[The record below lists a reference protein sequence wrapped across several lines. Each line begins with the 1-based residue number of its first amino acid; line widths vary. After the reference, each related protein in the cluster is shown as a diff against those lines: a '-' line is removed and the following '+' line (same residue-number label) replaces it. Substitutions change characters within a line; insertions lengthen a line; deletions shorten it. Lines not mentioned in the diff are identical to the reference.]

1 MRAFSIFTSWALA
14 TLLAGPSVAAAQ
26 TVIQPEHAA
35 VVRLNGGGNA
45 AGQGLVEV
53 TAGYQLAV
61 SEVVSFEL
69 RVGGGFASLHD
80 QGPEPADRGYFRG
93 AAALSFRYRIENGP
107 ARLGFFLEPGVSA
120 TEISGY
126 LVPQFGLELEVGQ
139 QAGFSDGAAGGVL
152 LQAWAAPWFPL
163 TEQREAP
170 VFFGLGVGGY
180 LGAGRRVV
188 LPPHTDLRDQLRDF
202 VAHALDDVIAP
213 GSAPTA
219 QCDAL
224 FREDWEAV
232 QQGRECAAFVAPVPA
247 GQCAVWVAVAPEN
260 HDIDLRVDLQSANG
274 TLRAHD
280 YAQDNWPV
288 VVACNGDDQAR
299 DVVVA
304 GRFDGSGQ
312 TRAYIARYPGQ
323 LPVRGQTLP
332 EACSESSTGD
342 CCLAHLGG
350 EEGVAVQV
358 PARRRLAVT
367 VPGFAPTGGI
377 ALGPAQTDPSAS
389 LEAASGPNSLGWRGK
404 GHWSPATGEATTV
417 RLVSPVFGTPALV
430 CRVAAQPAQPQ
441 PRATSDGPSFDD
453 LRGDLVEAVGSDA
466 VEECSGS
473 FSQEWSAVE
482 GACAPLVESL
492 SPRGCVEWRGHAADG
507 ADIDLRIWHSA
518 DSYEEASDRAE
529 DVAGDNWPIVRLCN
543 ATDAAVDVRVEG
555 RVWGASAASA
565 MLLRGLVTGSTPEA
579 APSDNGDQGGN

>member
-1 MRAFSIFTSWALA
+1 MRAFSIFTSWAMA
-14 TLLAGPSVAAAQ
+14 ALLAGPSVAAAQ

-35 VVRLNGGGNA
+35 VLRLNGGGNA

-80 QGPEPADRGYFRG
+80 VGPEAADRGYFRG

-139 QAGFSDGAAGGVL
+139 QAGISDGAAGGVL

-232 QQGRECAAFVAPVPA
+232 QQGRDCAAFVAPVPA

-288 VVACNGDDQAR
+288 VVACNGDDQALE
-299 DVVVA
+299 VA
-304 GRFDGSGQ
+304 VTGRFDGSGQ
-312 TRAYIARYPGQ
+312 TRAYVARYPGQ

-358 PARRRLAVT
+358 PAGHRLEVT
-367 VPGFAPTGGI
+367 VPGFVPAGGI
-377 ALGPAQTDPSAS
+377 ALGPAQADQSAS
-389 LEAASGPNSLGWRGK
+389 LEASGPTSLGWRGR

-441 PRATSDGPSFDD
+441 SRAASDGPSFDD
-453 LRGDLVEAVGSDA
+453 LRDELVSAAGSDA

-473 FSQEWSAVE
+473 FAPEWSAV
-482 GACAPLVESL
+482 GGSCGPAVESL
-492 SPRGCVEWRGHAADG
+492 PPQGCVLWVAHAENG
-507 ADIDLRIWHSA
+507 ANIDLRIWQGA
-518 DSYEEASDRAE
+518 DSYGEAPQRAE
-529 DVAGDNWPIVRLCN
+529 NVEDDNRPVVRLCN
-543 ATDAAVDVRVEG
+543 ATEAAVDVRVEG
-555 RVWGASAASA
+555 RVSGASSASA
-565 MLLRGLVTGSTPEA
+565 RLLRGLRAGSTPEHDT
-579 APSDNGDQGGN
+579 PENLEWGGN